1 MECQRR
7 ARVIDRSDTHLNQ
20 WLGRLEEMLL
30 SVALGAFL
38 EPVYDSL
45 IRNTVFVVQ
54 HLRHKINNTEI
65 I

>member
-1 MECQRR
+1 M
-7 ARVIDRSDTHLNQ
+7 IDRSDTHLDQ
-20 WLGRLEEMLL
+20 WLRRLEEMLL

-54 HLRHKINNTEI
+54 NLLMLANSLL
-65 I
+65 